1 MATDYKKIWENCI
14 PPEII
19 KQVVAAKPFEVVHKN
34 LVAQALL
41 LAKLQNVDITIPKE
55 YL

>member
-1 MATDYKKIWENCI
+1 MATDYKKIWETCI

-19 KQVVAAKPFEVVHKN
+19 KQVTAAHPYEVVHKN

-41 LAKLQNVDITIPKE
+41 IAKLNGIEIKIPE
-55 YL
+55 EHR

>member
-1 MATDYKKIWENCI
+1 MATDYKKIWERCI
-14 PPEII
+14 PPEIT
-19 KQVVAAKPFEVVHKN
+19 KQVVAAQPYEVVYKN

-41 LAKLQNVDITIPKE
+41 IAKLQNVEITIPRE